1 KSERDQYPC
10 THHEGR
16 EWPAHGRI
24 RVHQLRR
31 WEHVPAA
38 APRHPRDA
46 APILRLPPKGVY
58 DRPYASRLA
67 ARLNLFLRCLTAL
80 TAGWGGGGC
89 LIQGASCAP
98 PPCGPPVATTMYW
111 FPLCMYVIGKPVC
124 GPAGSLAC
132 QTFSPVFLSYA
143 WKT

>member
-1 KSERDQYPC
+1 AAKSERDQYTC

-80 TAGWGGGGC
+80 TAGWGGGRCRSPGDQ
-89 LIQGASCAP
+89 LRAATLRASRRNDD
-98 PPCGPPVATTMYW
+98 V
-111 FPLCMYVIGKPVC
+111 LVSIVHVC
-124 GPAGSLAC
+124 HR
-132 QTFSPVFLSYA
+132 QTRLRTGGQFGLPNVF
-143 WKT
+143 T